1 MKRHRSQPEW
11 TSAGFISDDLT
22 IKQNENNNTSFKDYN
37 LMHKK
42 KSLSLYKHKF
52 KTLEEGKL
60 FHIIISTGGIMEK
73 IACFCNYGKN

>member
-42 KSLSLYKHKF
+42 KVWVYTNINLKLWRKENYFISL
-52 KTLEEGKL
+52 
-60 FHIIISTGGIMEK
+60 
-73 IACFCNYGKN
+73 